1 MEDIKQKLDLL
12 NLSEKERSI
21 AIEKF
26 LVTLSVIDYDN
37 LKAIADLLQSK
48 GMSVTKAREI
58 KVGCND
64 YSEIVKRFDIME
76 SINEAAVYREDIM
89 RLNINAIDIF
99 KKIKYCMQVNR
110 PYKRE
115 DGSYEPFLFNEVEWQ
130 KAFNRDS
137 ASVEVAAVP
146 LVNDEKVEIPMATN
160 EALDKAPDKEVVES
174 PIEEE
179 SFAKIRS
186 ELEGLQS
193 QLAALDS
200 LDSLNNSYETEIGFN
215 DIEPEVYRRA
225 A

>member
-12 NLSEKERSI
+12 NLSEKERNI

-37 LKAIADLLQSK
+37 LKAIVDLLQSK
-48 GMSVTKAREI
+48 GMSITKAREI

-110 PYKRE
+110 PYKKE

-146 LVNDEKVEIPMATN
+146 LVNDEKVEMPS
-160 EALDKAPDKEVVES
+160 DKEV
-174 PIEEE
+174 PLEEE